1 MSLLM
6 QFLSIPIPQYIHELQ
21 FSVDISED
29 MKTLTIYD
37 SSVNFREMFNSFII
51 IDSNNNE
58 LKLRSQN
65 NSGGRVLKTKLK
77 AYNSGD
83 EIKMTFQ
90 VNILNPIA
98 SEIRVTVPCKVVI
111 KINTTNGTLSYS
123 VSH

>member
-1 MSLLM
+1 
-6 QFLSIPIPQYIHELQ
+6 
-21 FSVDISED
+21 
-29 MKTLTIYD
+29 
-37 SSVNFREMFNSFII
+37 MFNSFII